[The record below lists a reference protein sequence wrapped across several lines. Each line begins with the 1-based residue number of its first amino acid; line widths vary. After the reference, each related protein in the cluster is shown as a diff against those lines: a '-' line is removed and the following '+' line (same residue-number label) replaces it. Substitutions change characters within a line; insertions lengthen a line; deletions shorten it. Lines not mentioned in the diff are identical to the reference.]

1 MLCIFA
7 LTSEVTTSCYMKSN
21 VIQAGENQIRI
32 DKIEKCQV
40 GGVQL
45 QHKKLCLFLQLEP
58 KKICFHF

>member
-1 MLCIFA
+1 MYILCIFA

-21 VIQAGENQIRI
+21 VIQTGENQIRI

-45 QHKKLCLFLQLEP
+45 QHKRF
-58 KKICFHF
+58 